1 MTSIVNNVPMT
12 ADSISTI
19 LYTYDNSWA
28 FVSFPYDVKVKDIKP
43 VLEGI
48 TNFAIREY
56 SGENRAMGDMNY
68 TWVKLNSES
77 TLSAYKGYIISTERR
92 MDYNFYGN
100 ELMDE
105 LKYEIKI
112 VSTGVEKGGIEF
124 LESLNVEDDKRIT
137 WINQDGTV
145 KFDTDVTADK
155 MANHINRQEIQQAME
170 KGTGEAIRNSF
181 GTSHS
186 QCLCSQDIAGFPG

>member
-1 MTSIVNNVPMT
+1 MTNKIFKNIFISCLLVLF
-12 ADSISTI
+12 STI
-19 LYTYDNSWA
+19 
-28 FVSFPYDVKVKDIKP
+28 V
-43 VLEGI
+43 
-48 TNFAIREY
+48 
-56 SGENRAMGDMNY
+56 
-68 TWVKLNSES
+68 
-77 TLSAYKGYIISTERR
+77 IIFGV
-92 MDYNFYGN
+92 MYNFYGN

-105 LKYEIKI
+105 LKDEIKI

-170 KGTGEAIRNSF
+170 KGT
-181 GTSHS
+181 
-186 QCLCSQDIAGFPG
+186 